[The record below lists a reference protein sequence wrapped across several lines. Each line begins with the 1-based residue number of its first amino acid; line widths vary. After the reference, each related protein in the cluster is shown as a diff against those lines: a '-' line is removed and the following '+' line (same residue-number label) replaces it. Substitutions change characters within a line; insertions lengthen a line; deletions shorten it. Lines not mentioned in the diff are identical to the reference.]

1 MGTAVVWFAV
11 GFAVALLL
19 RARVNN
25 RNGTDERADEPART
39 RTRPRPR
46 AGTGTGRAVLRT
58 MRTVNDIRAISRGPG
73 AYGRRVLRRQAF
85 RTLRKW

>member
-19 RARVNN
+19 RARVNS
-25 RNGTDERADEPART
+25 RNGTDERADEPARP
-39 RTRPRPR
+39 RTR

>member
-25 RNGTDERADEPART
+25 RNGTEERADEPART
-39 RTRPRPR
+39 RTRTRPR

>member
-19 RARVNN
+19 RARVNS
-25 RNGTDERADEPART
+25 RNGTEERAGEPART
-39 RTRPRPR
+39 RTRTRTR
-46 AGTGTGRAVLRT
+46 TGTGRAVLRT

>member
-19 RARVNN
+19 RARVNS

-39 RTRPRPR
+39 RTR